1 MKKKM
6 ILLIIG
12 LSLAVVSAIALP
24 KYPDRHLTFNSLC
37 KAILAGMAME
47 SEGAL
52 PEVPTEPN
60 QR

>member
-12 LSLAVVSAIALP
+12 LSLVVVSAIALP
-24 KYPDRHLTFNSLC
+24 KYPDRHPTFNSLW
-37 KAILAGMAME
+37 KAIQAGAAME
-47 SEGAL
+47 PGGAL
-52 PEVPTEPN
+52 PEVPTVSN

>member
-24 KYPDRHLTFNSLC
+24 KYPDRPLTF

-47 SEGAL
+47 SEAAL
-52 PEVPTEPN
+52 PEVPTESN